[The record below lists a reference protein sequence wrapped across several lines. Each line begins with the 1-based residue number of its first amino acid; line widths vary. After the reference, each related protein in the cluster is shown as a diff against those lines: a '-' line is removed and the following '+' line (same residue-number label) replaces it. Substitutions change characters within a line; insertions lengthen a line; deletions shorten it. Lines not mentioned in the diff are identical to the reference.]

1 MSQAKGMAF
10 VRLEAKHSGESTV
23 IASWRM
29 NENDCRKRILSTR
42 RKSFQT

>member
-10 VRLEAKHSGESTV
+10 VRLEAKRLDESTV

-29 NENDCRKRILSTR
+29 NENV
-42 RKSFQT
+42 